1 MRFVSFGNTF
11 LTFFL
16 FRASISIPH
25 RTQFGASSGS
35 NRMNTDS
42 EEALIPS
49 FNSSVV
55 TSATNEPINDAMDQL
70 QQLTLMHQM
79 IQPPPSSSL
88 SSTLIKPKPRTGI
101 TGYSHLQLL
110 KKLLK

>member
-1 MRFVSFGNTF
+1 
-11 LTFFL
+11 
-16 FRASISIPH
+16 
-25 RTQFGASSGS
+25 
-35 NRMNTDS
+35 MNTDS

-101 TGYSHLQLL
+101 TG
-110 KKLLK
+110 